1 MWIKEFFGFSPNN
14 PNRDPNEYRFG
25 EFIKDR
31 FEAEEMSTLRKD
43 PLLMKRA
50 ENTFQEVDRLL
61 RKDVTDRGDEI
72 EAYVDFLLKVSP
84 VYYNTLIANIGI
96 GFKSQVYAMLKR
108 DEDEE
113 RHINYLIEETRHK
126 ISFMLS
132 NLILKTYFAESQYDE
147 DEIGGKLSM
156 GILMGVIEST
166 LSGIAE
172 CIRHLIKTYRTTE
185 NTRLYWDNYLGNIIR
200 ISDEILNI
208 YLYHNDEAIFD
219 DTTADNIV
227 DLCQTVVC
235 GLVDVSRDPL
245 GIYYEDIDLEEVD
258 K

>member
-1 MWIKEFFGFSPNN
+1 MWIKEFYGFSLNN

-25 EFIKDR
+25 EYIKDR
-31 FEAEEMSTLRKD
+31 FEAEQLSELRKD

-50 ENTFQEVDRLL
+50 ESTFQEVDELL
-61 RKDVTDRGDEI
+61 RKDVTDRGEEI
-72 EAYVDFLLKVSP
+72 EAYVDFLVKVSP
-84 VYYNTLIANIGI
+84 LYYETLIANIGI
-96 GFKSQVYAMLKR
+96 GFKSQVYAILKR

-113 RHINYLIEETRHK
+113 RHVNYLIEETRHRL
-126 ISFMLS
+126 SFMLS
-132 NLILKTYFAESQYDE
+132 PLILKTYFAESEYNE
-147 DEIGGKLSM
+147 EIGGKLSM

-208 YLYHNDEAIFD
+208 YLYHNNEAIFD

-227 DLCQTVVC
+227 DLCKTVCC
-235 GLVDVSRDPL
+235 GLVDISRDPL

>member
-1 MWIKEFFGFSPNN
+1 MWIKEFYGFSLNN
-14 PNRDPNEYRFG
+14 PSRDPNEYRFG
-25 EFIKDR
+25 EYIKDR
-31 FEAEEMSTLRKD
+31 FEAEQLSELRKD

-50 ENTFQEVDRLL
+50 ESTFQEVDELL
-61 RKDVTDRGDEI
+61 RKDVTDRGEEI
-72 EAYVDFLLKVSP
+72 EAYVDFLVKVSP
-84 VYYNTLIANIGI
+84 LYYETLIANIGI
-96 GFKSQVYAMLKR
+96 GFKSQVYAILKR

-113 RHINYLIEETRHK
+113 RHVNYLIEETRHRL
-126 ISFMLS
+126 SFMLS
-132 NLILKTYFAESQYDE
+132 PLILKTYFAESEYNE
-147 DEIGGKLSM
+147 EIGGKLSM

-208 YLYHNDEAIFD
+208 YLYHNNEAIFD

-227 DLCQTVVC
+227 DLCKTVCC
-235 GLVDVSRDPL
+235 GLVDISRDPL